1 MTDVMFCVR
10 VARDL
15 RIKLNCV
22 VIEQSGM
29 RSPQEGGGVMVV
41 VVVVVGGGG
50 GGGTAEEEE
59 LCRRYKLQQMY
70 QIVWFAIDSLC
81 TFCLAMPVRLF
92 VRE

>member
-10 VARDL
+10 VARDI

-29 RSPQEGGGVMVV
+29 RSPLVVGIVV

-50 GGGTAEEEE
+50 GGGG
-59 LCRRYKLQQMY
+59 
-70 QIVWFAIDSLC
+70 
-81 TFCLAMPVRLF
+81 
-92 VRE
+92 